1 MTCFDKTELLLSC
14 GSERCAHQLPV
25 MALPLQI
32 HEQEI
37 CRCNFARLFQI
48 IDNIGNWLNY
58 VATLSLVE
66 QLAGGKGLLISALII
81 VRFLPSF
88 LMFPLA
94 GVVADRFVPATL
106 PLCAPFLWL
115 QVCHTLLQVSTTY
128 FLEIQG

>member
-1 MTCFDKTELLLSC
+1 MTLRNLRNIFVRYFVTGYFVHC
-14 GSERCAHQLPV
+14 V
-25 MALPLQI
+25 
-32 HEQEI
+32 
-37 CRCNFARLFQI
+37 QI

-94 GVVADRFVPATL
+94 GVVADRQVL
-106 PLCAPFLWL
+106 PPSPG
-115 QVCHTLLQVSTTY
+115 QVLITPKRS
-128 FLEIQG
+128 